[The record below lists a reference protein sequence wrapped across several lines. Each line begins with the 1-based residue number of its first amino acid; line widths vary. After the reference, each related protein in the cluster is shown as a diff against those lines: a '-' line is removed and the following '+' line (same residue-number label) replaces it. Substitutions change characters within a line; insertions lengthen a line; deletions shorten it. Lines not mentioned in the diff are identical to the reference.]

1 MERRRTRITFF
12 VIATMLTAVVASGAL
27 VAARSDKWWW
37 DNLGGPDSSHFS
49 NLDQIRKSNLNQLE
63 VAWFYPHANLG
74 FNPIAAE
81 DLVFV
86 SGRGS
91 SLVALDA
98 STGKEVWIHE
108 NIPNLSGR
116 GINYWQSDDGRDR
129 RLLVVTGP
137 FLQAIDARTGKV
149 VLTFGTNGYVD
160 LREGLAARRARRARA
175 RVPAR
180 SSGTCSSSDPR
191 RAKAGCR
198 RPGISARS
206 TW

>member
-1 MERRRTRITFF
+1 MERRLTRITFF
-12 VIATMLTAVVASGAL
+12 VIATMLTAAVASGAL

-116 GINYWQSDDGRDR
+116 GTNYWQSADGRDR

-137 FLQAIDARTGKV
+137 FLQAFDARTGKV

-160 LREGLAARRARRARA
+160 LREGLDR
-175 RVPAR
+175 
-180 SSGTCSSSDPR
+180 GQQ
-191 RAKAGCR
+191 R
-198 RPGISARS
+198 RPHRTAVGMNPIVESPADQHAAA
-206 TW
+206 

>member
-1 MERRRTRITFF
+1 MTAWTCTSIQDLTPSSGRQSFIWNVVAHASPSPSLPRCS
-12 VIATMLTAVVASGAL
+12 TAVVPSGAL

-49 NLDQIRKSNLNQLE
+49 NLDQIRKSNLTQLE

-86 SGRGS
+86 SGRGN
-91 SLVALDA
+91 SLIALDA

-116 GINYWQSDDGRDR
+116 GINYWQSADGRDR
-129 RLLVVTGP
+129 RLLVATGP
-137 FLQAIDARTGKV
+137 FLQAIDARTGK
-149 VLTFGTNGYVD
+149 
-160 LREGLAARRARRARA
+160 
-175 RVPAR
+175 
-180 SSGTCSSSDPR
+180 SS
-191 RAKAGCR
+191 
-198 RPGISARS
+198 
-206 TW
+206 